1 MIKGIN
7 LLSIE
12 KCNSDRDEMPSRI
25 EDVVD
30 KIARLGGNLQNLSAT
45 SLKELLHRDIK
56 ECKEHQSKEI
66 LKKLYHEKVRPALV
80 TRVLLLPYSLSDY
93 KGIMLLEEYKK
104 HAIDSKY
111 LTSIDLMEAMVKM
124 TESYW
129 SAFLDFL
136 SEEGCLVIEDWNS
149 SLGASFGTTL
159 YKRGVTF
166 DGSPLYRGECDASLV
181 EDKNDKKNSRASIC
195 IAIWTSSNEIL
206 SSIVVKDFPCE
217 NSIEAEAVAMF
228 LLLKEGVRL
237 ALNLHPFEAC
247 SDCQLVFN
255 TLWGAHRIDLDD
267 RIADLLVLLKY
278 MRRYYTSLI
287 PEWQPREKMFWVDG
301 VMRVMKLAPDE
312 NKVDLRRLLKKME
325 SYLGGKPVFKFTQK
339 QGSFYSLIKKSK
351 TTKTFI
357 LIVLLICFLIGLFFY
372 WYG

>member
-12 KCNSDRDEMPSRI
+12 KCNSDRDEMPSGI

-124 TESYW
+124 TELRLRGPT
-129 SAFLDFL
+129 SAGSIRCRTVGGL
-136 SEEGCLVIEDWNS
+136 EATVNG
-149 SLGASFGTTL
+149 
-159 YKRGVTF
+159 
-166 DGSPLYRGECDASLV
+166 DGSAGVPGVGAKE
-181 EDKNDKKNSRASIC
+181 K
-195 IAIWTSSNEIL
+195 SSPAREGR
-206 SSIVVKDFPCE
+206 
-217 NSIEAEAVAMF
+217 EAVA
-228 LLLKEGVRL
+228 
-237 ALNLHPFEAC
+237 P
-247 SDCQLVFN
+247 
-255 TLWGAHRIDLDD
+255 
-267 RIADLLVLLKY
+267 
-278 MRRYYTSLI
+278 
-287 PEWQPREKMFWVDG
+287 P
-301 VMRVMKLAPDE
+301 
-312 NKVDLRRLLKKME
+312 
-325 SYLGGKPVFKFTQK
+325 LG
-339 QGSFYSLIKKSK
+339 
-351 TTKTFI
+351 
-357 LIVLLICFLIGLFFY
+357 
-372 WYG
+372 